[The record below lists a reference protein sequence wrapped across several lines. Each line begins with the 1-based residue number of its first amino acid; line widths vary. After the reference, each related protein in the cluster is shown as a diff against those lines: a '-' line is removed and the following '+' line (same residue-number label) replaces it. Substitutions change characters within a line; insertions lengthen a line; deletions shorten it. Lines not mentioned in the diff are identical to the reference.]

1 MCSGCHQGE
10 LAGIRMISLYC
21 TIRPARIVWLRHI
34 LEGYDGLAMLSTVSA
49 EKGLIRLQTPSC
61 SYMDLMLLM
70 ESLAPG
76 LSPYPVRS

>member
-1 MCSGCHQGE
+1 MCSGFQTE
-10 LAGIRMISLYC
+10 QSGIRMVCIYC

-49 EKGLIRLQTPSC
+49 ETGLVCIQTPSS

-76 LSPYPVRS
+76 LSPYPAHC